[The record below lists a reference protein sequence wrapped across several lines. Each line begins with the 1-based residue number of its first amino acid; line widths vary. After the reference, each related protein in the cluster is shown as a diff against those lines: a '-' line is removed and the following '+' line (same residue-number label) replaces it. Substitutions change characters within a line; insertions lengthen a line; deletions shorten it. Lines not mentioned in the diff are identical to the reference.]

1 MLYGLNS
8 IKLVWNFYTQHEI
21 RQSTDGNK
29 AKCIFSKGENTIT
42 QLMQPQKA
50 QKCYKKLE

>member
-21 RQSTDGNK
+21 RQSTNGNK